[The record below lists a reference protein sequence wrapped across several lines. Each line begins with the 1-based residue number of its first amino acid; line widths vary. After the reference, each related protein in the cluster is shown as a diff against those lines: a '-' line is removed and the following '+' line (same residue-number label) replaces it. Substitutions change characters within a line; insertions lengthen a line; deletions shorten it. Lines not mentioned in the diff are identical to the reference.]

1 MTAAG
6 NLDPFCRSKDLMMHL
21 SPTRPCL
28 RIFLSLIVAAASAWP
43 GSSLGNTPGFDAFD
57 ELLLQNVRNGFV
69 DYDGIAGDERFIAF
83 VDDLADSPQSALGGP
98 DGGMAFYLNAYNALA
113 IQGILDGGSPESP
126 RSRRKFFRK
135 KQYFLLG
142 EPITL
147 EELERER
154 IMSMGDPRIHFAIVC
169 ASMSCPRLASRA
181 YRPQQINTQL
191 HEAARR
197 FVNDPTRNRFDL
209 DRRIAFVSKI
219 FEWYADDFA
228 QAGGSVQRYL
238 ARFVEDAEVQDALRA
253 EEFEMRHVEYDW
265 SLNGYL
271 SGGKN

>member
-1 MTAAG
+1 
-6 NLDPFCRSKDLMMHL
+6 MMHL
-21 SPTRPCL
+21 SPTRPWL
-28 RIFLSLIVAAASAWP
+28 KIIIALIVAAASAWP
-43 GSSLGNTPGFDAFD
+43 GSSLGNIPGFDAFD

-69 DYDGIAGDERFIAF
+69 DYDSIAGDARFAAF
-83 VDDLADSPQSALGGP
+83 VNELADSPASVLDGP

-113 IQGILDGGSPESP
+113 IQGILDGGSPEKR
-126 RSRRKFFRK
+126 RSRARFFK
-135 KQYFLLG
+135 KTTYVLLG

-169 ASMSCPRLASRA
+169 ASMSCPRLSSRA
-181 YRPQQINTQL
+181 YRPEEINTQL

-228 QAGGSVQRYL
+228 NAGGSVQRYL
-238 ARFVEDAEVQDALRA
+238 ARFVEDAEVQEALRA
-253 EEFEMRHVEYDW
+253 EEFELRHVEYDW
-265 SLNGYL
+265 SLNGYI
-271 SGGKN
+271 SGRRN

>member
-1 MTAAG
+1 
-6 NLDPFCRSKDLMMHL
+6 L
-21 SPTRPCL
+21 
-28 RIFLSLIVAAASAWP
+28 LIVAAASAWP
-43 GSSLGNTPGFDAFD
+43 GSSFGNTPGFDAFD

-69 DYDGIAGDERFIAF
+69 DYDGIAGDERFTAF
-83 VDDLADSPQSALGGP
+83 VDDLADSPQSTLDSS

-135 KQYFLLG
+135 TKYVLLG

-147 EELERER
+147 EELEHER

-228 QAGGSVQRYL
+228 KAGGSVQRYL
-238 ARFVEDAEVQDALRA
+238 ARFVEDAEVQEALRA
-253 EEFEMRHVEYDW
+253 EEFELRHEEYDW